1 MHFYLTKEYWTQSDA
16 EKGRRGYYEDDT
28 KIKNRTN
35 VCYDKDLSF
44 FLAAAVAVTAVQTK
58 TIAYVLLLLKR
69 AIGTSAQTED
79 FSKRGQG
86 DARKVV
92 I

>member
-1 MHFYLTKEYWTQSDA
+1 M
-16 EKGRRGYYEDDT
+16 
-28 KIKNRTN
+28 
-35 VCYDKDLSF
+35 
-44 FLAAAVAVTAVQTK
+44 AAAVAVTAVQTK
-58 TIAYVLLLLKR
+58 TIAYVLLLLTR

-79 FSKRGQG
+79 FSKRGQD